1 MDFIISIFYIAVI
14 VSVTGLIL
22 LLVLRS
28 QGIKFQTPAFFDPFH
43 LEPMLMGTAALSVA
57 VLGLFFSEDFVR
69 WIPTPIFV
77 AAAFAAMIYYSL
89 KRT

>member
-1 MDFIISIFYIAVI
+1 MDLFISIFYIAVI
-14 VSVTGLIL
+14 VLVSGLIL

-43 LEPMLMGTAALSVA
+43 LEPMLMGGVSLIFA
-57 VLGLFFSEDFVR
+57 VVGLFTSEDFVT